1 MSESENAEGRVTPST
16 TEGIPSPDEAR
27 DWLKQSGRVPDLS
40 VTWKVTDA
48 AGSAERHLS
57 LMNMLFGSAAPR
69 DAA

>member
-1 MSESENAEGRVTPST
+1 MSENAEGGVTPSAP
-16 TEGIPSPDEAR
+16 EGIPSPDEAR
-27 DWLKQSGRVPDLS
+27 DWLKQSGVAPDLS

-48 AGSAERHLS
+48 TGSAERHLK